1 MASLNN
7 KKLENILTEF
17 MQPHRVRD
25 FTVNG
30 MQVQGKDT
38 VTKVITGVTASQAL
52 IDAAVEQQADAILV
66 HHGYFWKNESP
77 AITGI
82 KYNRIKTLI
91 KHDINLY
98 AYHLPLD
105 IHPEL
110 GNNVELAKL
119 LGITVRRGLEPWDK
133 ASVALVGKF
142 EDEIST
148 EELTQ
153 RIETQLNR
161 SPLVV
166 DAGKP
171 IKSVAWCTGGGQSYI
186 ELAIEQGIDAF
197 ISAVHPSSSCKLTSI
212 PSQSNSRLTTSK
224 YPSYDA
230 SISAVYPRPSCT
242 LMLMSLQQHET
253 SSTNP
258 FFVFVLD
265 R

>member
-30 MQVQGKDT
+30 MQVQGKDK

-52 IDAAVEQQADAILV
+52 IDAAVAHQADAILV

-91 KHDINLY
+91 KNDINLY

-148 EELTQ
+148 AELTQ

-161 SPLVV
+161 TPLVV

-197 ISAVHPSSSCKLTSI
+197 ISGE
-212 PSQSNSRLTTSK
+212 
-224 YPSYDA
+224 A
-230 SISAVYPRPSCT
+230 SEQTIHLAREAG
-242 LMLMSLQQHET
+242 MSFFAAGHHATERYGVKALGEWLAEEKGLDVT
-253 SSTNP
+253 FIDIDNP
-258 FFVFVLD
+258 V
-265 R
+265 